1 MLEVDERVSAALAPV
16 DDSDNCALFLYD
28 KHPFPPKQGALLSVS
43 FLLPLNRAGL
53 FQRVQPL
60 PEALYPPSK
69 PQVVLIQHFTRF
81 IAHNMVYTYTI
92 ILPAVL
98 AAGAVSTVD
107 AVPLPF
113 RPTMGASV
121 TVGIPSST
129 VQLSDPSKPAP
140 LPGPVPGVSSAKPDV
155 QELDIIRVVEESHE
169 DPRPHLLLHHVNHFG
184 GGHAHHLGEEQADG
198 YPPHHRYHHGGEEI
212 DVTFEEHPY
221 VPNHLGEE
229 LEYIGA
235 HARPHVVHADERP
248 IEVVPVPV
256 PIPITLRSRSPES
269 TSTETKDTNSASA
282 KWKKIK
288 AGVPDFK
295 KAALE
300 CKGDLKN
307 EKCQQL
313 YKDVLAQ
320 NDPASELLSMATT
333 AVKQSYKSQTNKP
346 RPSQSPTGSATGS
359 APSPTGSPASP
370 MQRRDVRVEGS
381 SGGSFG
387 DDLD

>member
-1 MLEVDERVSAALAPV
+1 
-16 DDSDNCALFLYD
+16 
-28 KHPFPPKQGALLSVS
+28 
-43 FLLPLNRAGL
+43 
-53 FQRVQPL
+53 
-60 PEALYPPSK
+60 
-69 PQVVLIQHFTRF
+69 
-81 IAHNMVYTYTI
+81 MVYPYSTI

-98 AAGAVSTVD
+98 AVGAASTVS

-113 RPTMGASV
+113 RPIMGASV

-129 VQLSDPSKPAP
+129 VQLSNPSKPAP
-140 LPGPVPGVSSAKPDV
+140 LPGPVPGISSAKPDV

-184 GGHAHHLGEEQADG
+184 GGHAHHLGEEPDG
-198 YPPHHRYHHGGEEI
+198 YPPHHRYHHDEEEI

-235 HARPHVVHADERP
+235 HARPHVVHAYERP

-256 PIPITLRSRSPES
+256 PIPITLRSRSPQMNAPQLPP
-269 TSTETKDTNSASA
+269 TDTKDTNTTLGASSSSHADTNSASA

-307 EKCQQL
+307 ENCQQL

-320 NDPASELLSMATT
+320 NDPASALLSMATT
-333 AVKQSYKSQTNKP
+333 AVP
-346 RPSQSPTGSATGS
+346 RPALHLLPPDLQLPPCSAGTFELKAVLEVLS
-359 APSPTGSPASP
+359 VTTWIDMELYAYLSLPR
-370 MQRRDVRVEGS
+370 MK
-381 SGGSFG
+381 
-387 DDLD
+387 

>member
-1 MLEVDERVSAALAPV
+1 
-16 DDSDNCALFLYD
+16 
-28 KHPFPPKQGALLSVS
+28 
-43 FLLPLNRAGL
+43 
-53 FQRVQPL
+53 
-60 PEALYPPSK
+60 
-69 PQVVLIQHFTRF
+69 
-81 IAHNMVYTYTI
+81 MVYTYTI

-98 AAGAVSTVD
+98 AVGAASTVS

-169 DPRPHLLLHHVNHFG
+169 EPRPHLLLHHVNHFG
-184 GGHAHHLGEEQADG
+184 GGHAHHLGEELDG
-198 YPPHHRYHHGGEEI
+198 YHPHHRYHHDEEEI

-307 EKCQQL
+307 DKCQQL
-313 YKDVLAQ
+313 YQDVLAQ

-370 MQRRDVRVEGS
+370 MQRREVRVEGS
-381 SGGSFG
+381 AGGPFG